1 MRPWISPHEPR
12 LAVRIP
18 PAIGD
23 RVLARKQ
30 EGGLVTGELVA
41 LDPPIVQNEAGE
53 EFLCCDGNETEEHAP
68 RLVPSV
74 PARSAA

>member
-23 RVLARKQ
+23 QVLARKL
-30 EGGLVTGELVA
+30 EGGLCLGELIAV
-41 LDPPIVQNEAGE
+41 DPVIVRSADGE
-53 EFLCCDGNETEEHAP
+53 ECLCCDGREVKEHAP
-68 RLVPSV
+68 RV
-74 PARSAA
+74 AA